1 MTRFVLA
8 SGSPGRLATLRAA
21 GIDPEVVVSS
31 VDEAAFRASSVAEL
45 VEQLAIAKAVDVAGL
60 IGPAALVLGCD
71 SLLDLDGRAV
81 GKPATPQGAI
91 KQWQAMRGRRAV
103 LRTGHALIDTERDEA
118 RSAVVSTT
126 VSFAPVTD
134 AEIAAYVGTG
144 EPLRCAGGFTI
155 DGLGGWFVE
164 GVGGDHHNVV
174 GLSLPTLRSM
184 LLELGHQLADLGY
197 PAGTE
202 PIR

>member
-1 MTRFVLA
+1 VIRFVLA
-8 SGSPGRLATLRAA
+8 SASPGRLATLRAA
-21 GIDPEVVVSS
+21 GIDAEVVVSS
-31 VDEAAFRASSVAEL
+31 VDESAFRARTVAEQ
-45 VEQLAIAKAVDVAGL
+45 VEQLAIAKAVEVAAR

-81 GKPATPQGAI
+81 GKPTTSQGAV

-126 VSFAPVTD
+126 VSFASVTD
-134 AEIAAYVGTG
+134 AEITAYVRTG

-174 GLSLPTLRSM
+174 GVSLPTLRSM
-184 LLELGHQLADLGY
+184 LLELGRQLTDLGY

>member
-1 MTRFVLA
+1 
-8 SGSPGRLATLRAA
+8 
-21 GIDPEVVVSS
+21 
-31 VDEAAFRASSVAEL
+31 
-45 VEQLAIAKAVDVAGL
+45 VDVAGCSAL
-60 IGPAALVLGCD
+60 ALVLGCD
-71 SLLDLDGRAV
+71 SVLDLDGRAV
-81 GKPATPQGAI
+81 GKPATSEGAI

-134 AEIAAYVGTG
+134 AEISAYVGTG

>member
-8 SGSPGRLATLRAA
+8 SASPGRLATLRAA

-31 VDEAAFRASSVAEL
+31 VDESAFPASTVAEL
-45 VEQLAIAKAVDVAGL
+45 VERLAIAKAVEVAGR
-60 IGPAALVLGCD
+60 IGPGTLVLGCD
-71 SLLDLDGRAV
+71 SMLDLDGRAV
-81 GKPATPQGAI
+81 GKPATSQGAI

-126 VSFAPVTD
+126 VSFALVTD

-164 GVGGDHHNVV
+164 GIGGDHHNVV

-184 LLELGHQLADLGY
+184 LLELGHQLTDLGY